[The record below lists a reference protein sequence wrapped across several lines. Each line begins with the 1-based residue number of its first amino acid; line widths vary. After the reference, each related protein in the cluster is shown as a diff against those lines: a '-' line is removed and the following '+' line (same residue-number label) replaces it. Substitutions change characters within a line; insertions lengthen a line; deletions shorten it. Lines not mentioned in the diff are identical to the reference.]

1 LVSLDISILT
11 SVVWCLFGEFIAGKR
26 DAVPVDEISFNNA
39 PDCSVRLTFR
49 NGYQFERS
57 RRGKGKVKKVAFEIF
72 GPDGRLQ
79 EHGHDAAANTTYL
92 MENILHMDLSMFKQT
107 VVIGDNAEYFVRS
120 AGDKGRTECLD
131 AMFGLDFL
139 SQMREEI
146 SVMLKVPS
154 LILKFS

>member
-1 LVSLDISILT
+1 
-11 SVVWCLFGEFIAGKR
+11 VWCLFGEFIAGKR
-26 DAVPVDEISFNNA
+26 DAIPVDEISFNNA
-39 PDCSVRLTFR
+39 PDCSVRLKFR

-57 RRGKGKVKKVAFEIF
+57 RRGKGKVKKVAFEIY

-79 EHGHDAAANTTYL
+79 EHGHDAATNTAYL
-92 MENILHMDLSMFKQT
+92 IQHIMHMDLSMFKQT

-131 AMFGLDFL
+131 AMFGLDIL

-146 SVMLKVPS
+146 SVMLKVLIPVLNVS
-154 LILKFS
+154 LPEANP

>member
-1 LVSLDISILT
+1 
-11 SVVWCLFGEFIAGKR
+11 VWCLFGEFIAGKR